1 MKEYD
6 MTDSYTPKIEP
17 VESLLGFFREELVAA
32 LDAQGV
38 ETSEE
43 TEAYL
48 VHLLESYSRVDAS
61 KAEEVGFSKPAA
73 LLLEEAMHRSGEQ
86 RIEAYRRLGDAALY
100 SCGFFEA
107 HLERRGV
114 GGDYYRRVG
123 RTAYS
128 SLTDWMNLKQPGGI
142 FELIYRELTA
152 KFDDVVGAFTLLGDG
167 GKPTPESI
175 GGLWLYGEP
184 GQA

>member
-1 MKEYD
+1 
-6 MTDSYTPKIEP
+6 MTDSTTPKIEP
-17 VESLLGFFREELVAA
+17 VGSLLGFFRDELVAA

-38 ETSEE
+38 DTSEE

-48 VHLLESYSRVDAS
+48 VHLLESYSRLDGA

-73 LLLEEAMHRSGEQ
+73 LLLEEAMHSSGEQ
-86 RIEAYRRLGDAALY
+86 RIEAYRRIGDASLY
-100 SCGFFEA
+100 SCGFFKD

-114 GGDYYRRVG
+114 GDEYYRRVG

-128 SLTDWMNLKQPGGI
+128 SLSDWMNLKQPGGI

-152 KFDDVVGAFTLLGDG
+152 KFDDFVDAFTRLGG
-167 GKPTPESI
+167 QKESQ
-175 GGLWLYGEP
+175 GAAGLWLYGAP
-184 GQA
+184 GEA

>member
-1 MKEYD
+1 
-6 MTDSYTPKIEP
+6 MTDSTPPKIEP
-17 VESLLGFFREELVAA
+17 VNNLLGFFRDELVAA

-38 ETSEE
+38 DTTEE

-48 VHLLESYSRVDAS
+48 VHLLDSYSRLDAS

-73 LLLEEAMHRSGEQ
+73 LLLEEAMHSSGEQ
-86 RIEAYRRLGDAALY
+86 RIEAYRRLGDASLY
-100 SCGFFEA
+100 SCGFFKE
-107 HLERRGV
+107 HLERRGI
-114 GGDYYRRVG
+114 GDDYYRRVG

-128 SLTDWMNLKQPGGI
+128 SLSDWMNLKQPGGI

-152 KFDDVVGAFTLLGDG
+152 KFDDVVDAFMLLGG
-167 GKPTPESI
+167 GKTEEQETS
-175 GGLWLYGEP
+175 GLWIFGKP